1 MGLMLCVSHGWCC
14 LLRQSLGDTC
24 CGGQGLHSVEGGLCV
39 APSSPT
45 LCSSSSAPQADE
57 AAGSKCLELAEAVL
71 AAAHDVEDEM
81 GSPHQPA
88 PAESGEDA
96 REAELG
102 KEVPAAGEGSSAGRN
117 GAVPVGAAGE
127 REGRRG
133 GAAVAEEQPADGGSA
148 E

>member
-1 MGLMLCVSHGWCC
+1 MAAKLTHLC
-14 LLRQSLGDTC
+14 
-24 CGGQGLHSVEGGLCV
+24 
-39 APSSPT
+39 PF
-45 LCSSSSAPQADE
+45 SASPQADE

-81 GSPHQPA
+81 GSSHQPA

-102 KEVPAAGEGSSAGRN
+102 QEAPAAGEGSGAERN
-117 GAVPVGAAGE
+117 GVAPDGAAEG
-127 REGRRG
+127 REGEHG
-133 GAAVAEEQPADGGSA
+133 GSAVAEEQPAVGRGA